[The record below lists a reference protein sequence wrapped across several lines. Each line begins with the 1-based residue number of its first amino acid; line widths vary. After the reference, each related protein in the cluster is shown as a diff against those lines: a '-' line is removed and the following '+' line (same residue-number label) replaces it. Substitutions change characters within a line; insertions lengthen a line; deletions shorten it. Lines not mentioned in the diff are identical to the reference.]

1 MNLALLIRKW
11 CALHRDQTAVVLGEE
26 RRSYGELYERS
37 CRLANGL
44 TALGLR
50 PQDRVAILGHNSI
63 ASLEQLTGLALG
75 GFARVSLH
83 TLNPVSM
90 HRFMIEHVGA
100 RALIVTEELYPKVK
114 GLAAEI
120 ESLEFVV
127 VLGEGG
133 EIGYETL
140 LAGASPAFP
149 DARIDPDDVLHLQFS
164 SGTTGKPKAVIAT
177 HRAWIGETSEN
188 LLMLPPLDTTD
199 RYLAAGPLTHAAMTV
214 YFALMARGCSV
225 VVMEKF
231 DPAHAAELIE
241 RERCTFTML
250 VPTMIQLFVN
260 HPEVRAR
267 DLSSLRVLLYAGS
280 PITEQAIRDARAL
293 LGDVLY
299 QTYGQSEGI
308 PLTILTPADHARGI
322 EGDRDLLRSA
332 GRPTPNSLVKI
343 IDDAGN
349 ELGPGEVGEIAMYTP
364 GQMRGLWNNPS
375 ATAER
380 FTPDGFV
387 KTRDIGY
394 LDANGY
400 LYLADRKEDMII
412 SGGFNIWPAEVENA
426 LASHPAVLEVSVFG
440 VPHPKWGETPV
451 AVVVLRDGAA
461 ATDTELID
469 WCRQE
474 VGSLKKPTRVEFR
487 SRSLPKS
494 AVGKVLRRSLRD
506 EFVASGPPAGTAS

>member
-1 MNLALLIRKW
+1 
-11 CALHRDQTAVVLGEE
+11 
-26 RRSYGELYERS
+26 
-37 CRLANGL
+37 
-44 TALGLR
+44 
-50 PQDRVAILGHNSI
+50 
-63 ASLEQLTGLALG
+63 
-75 GFARVSLH
+75 
-83 TLNPVSM
+83 
-90 HRFMIEHVGA
+90 
-100 RALIVTEELYPKVK
+100 
-114 GLAAEI
+114 
-120 ESLEFVV
+120 
-127 VLGEGG
+127 
-133 EIGYETL
+133 
-140 LAGASPAFP
+140 
-149 DARIDPDDVLHLQFS
+149 
-164 SGTTGKPKAVIAT
+164 
-177 HRAWIGETSEN
+177 
-188 LLMLPPLDTTD
+188 
-199 RYLAAGPLTHAAMTV
+199 MTV

-225 VVMEKF
+225 VVMERF
-231 DPAHAAELIE
+231 DPAAAAALIE

-260 HPEVRAR
+260 HPDVRSR

-322 EGDRDLLRSA
+322 EGDRDILRSA
-332 GRPTPNSLVKI
+332 GRPTPNSLVRI
-343 IDDAGN
+343 IDDEGN

-364 GQMRGLWNNPS
+364 GQMRGLWNNPEAS
-375 ATAER
+375 AER

-400 LYLADRKEDMII
+400 LFLADRKEDMII
-412 SGGFNIWPAEVENA
+412 SGGFNIWPAEIENA

-474 VGSLKKPTRVEFR
+474 IGSMKKPTRVEFR
-487 SRSLPKS
+487 TQTLPKS

-506 EFVASGPPAGTAS
+506 AFAAPGPTAGPASG